1 MFPIKKII
9 CLFCLTV
16 VFPSLKAT
24 EYPFHFYNTVY
35 DENIKSLSLEVN
47 NLPTNFPIIKL
58 NSGDRMVL
66 KFDDLLNEERI
77 FYYRFIHCNMDW
89 TPSPLREFDYLN
101 GFNDERL
108 RNFEYSVNTKI
119 PYIHYWQEFPN
130 RDSKFN
136 VSGNYLIVI
145 YEESIENP
153 ILTRRFVVMEEKV
166 KITPSFNQ
174 LRDVSNFLTHQD
186 FQFNVSLNKLTYR
199 DPQTELALVVLQNE
213 NWDINN
219 ADNPNFLSRT
229 NARFTKS
236 KSFSFKGLSEFR
248 EFDTRGLLNVRR
260 GIQRIERK
268 KDKTEILLTHG
279 SSRKNLPY
287 LLKFDFNGKY
297 FVGNIDALNIGSTT
311 ISASDLT
318 WSTPDEL
325 TQERDSIVNYGR
337 AGAKEFKFD
346 IKNTNSDYVNVI
358 FTLDII
364 PDLESDAE
372 IFVLGS
378 MNDWE
383 PREEFRMKLSEN
395 GKYLITEAVLKQGYY
410 NYYYGILKNDGTI
423 DYATM
428 EGSWN
433 ETENDYQ
440 AIAYFK
446 GFGDIYDRVVGF
458 TVFNTTVDASLKLS
472 GSLFQD

>member
-1 MFPIKKII
+1 
-9 CLFCLTV
+9 
-16 VFPSLKAT
+16 
-24 EYPFHFYNTVY
+24 
-35 DENIKSLSLEVN
+35 
-47 NLPTNFPIIKL
+47 
-58 NSGDRMVL
+58 
-66 KFDDLLNEERI
+66 
-77 FYYRFIHCNMDW
+77 MDW

-268 KDKTEILLTHG
+268 RIK
-279 SSRKNLPY
+279 
-287 LLKFDFNGKY
+287 LKFY
-297 FVGNIDALNIGSTT
+297 
-311 ISASDLT
+311 
-318 WSTPDEL
+318 
-325 TQERDSIVNYGR
+325 
-337 AGAKEFKFD
+337 
-346 IKNTNSDYVNVI
+346 
-358 FTLDII
+358 
-364 PDLESDAE
+364 
-372 IFVLGS
+372 
-378 MNDWE
+378 
-383 PREEFRMKLSEN
+383 
-395 GKYLITEAVLKQGYY
+395 
-410 NYYYGILKNDGTI
+410 
-423 DYATM
+423 
-428 EGSWN
+428 
-433 ETENDYQ
+433 
-440 AIAYFK
+440 
-446 GFGDIYDRVVGF
+446 
-458 TVFNTTVDASLKLS
+458 
-472 GSLFQD
+472 

>member
-1 MFPIKKII
+1 M
-9 CLFCLTV
+9 
-16 VFPSLKAT
+16 
-24 EYPFHFYNTVY
+24 
-35 DENIKSLSLEVN
+35 
-47 NLPTNFPIIKL
+47 
-58 NSGDRMVL
+58 
-66 KFDDLLNEERI
+66 
-77 FYYRFIHCNMDW
+77 
-89 TPSPLREFDYLN
+89 
-101 GFNDERL
+101 
-108 RNFEYSVNTKI
+108 
-119 PYIHYWQEFPN
+119 
-130 RDSKFN
+130 
-136 VSGNYLIVI
+136 
-145 YEESIENP
+145 
-153 ILTRRFVVMEEKV
+153 
-166 KITPSFNQ
+166 
-174 LRDVSNFLTHQD
+174 
-186 FQFNVSLNKLTYR
+186 
-199 DPQTELALVVLQNE
+199 
-213 NWDINN
+213 
-219 ADNPNFLSRT
+219 
-229 NARFTKS
+229 
-236 KSFSFKGLSEFR
+236 
-248 EFDTRGLLNVRR
+248 NVRR

-410 NYYYGILKNDGTI
+410 NYCLLYT
-423 DYATM
+423 
-428 EGSWN
+428 S
-433 ETENDYQ
+433 
-440 AIAYFK
+440 
-446 GFGDIYDRVVGF
+446 RCV
-458 TVFNTTVDASLKLS
+458 
-472 GSLFQD
+472 